1 MCSIGSRIL
10 GFDCIAGLEAMIRGS
25 TLTVLIGLI
34 IIIVY
39 TWGWRGFI
47 IIFLEVKETLGLMMI
62 FRVLGGDV
70 GSLNFRTCWGNYYAR
85 HEMFFYEP

>member
-1 MCSIGSRIL
+1 MCSIGSGIL

-47 IIFLEVKETLGLMMI
+47 IIFEVKETLGLMMI

-85 HEMFFYEP
+85 QMFFYEP